1 VSEDELFHLYET
13 FERVIHRDY
22 IGSEE
27 PQVFPKDVVVY
38 LDCEATEKKTDEYTR
53 FTRVN
58 TAYHILNDSDSETED
73 DDEYVTDYPEIDIT
87 GRLFLVT
94 NDLESYIGFTFDS
107 HVNERTVLKTMH
119 KTRQGKLAYLYMTM
133 KGGWSSWK
141 IRTLSENCDIKNYTM
156 LSSHLL
162 LNNLTHDHPHLKS
175 FTYTHV
181 NDGTSQDV
189 SVPIEV

>member
-1 VSEDELFHLYET
+1 VSESELFHLYET

-38 LDCEATEKKTDEYTR
+38 LDCEAKKESDEYNR
-53 FTRVN
+53 FTRVYI
-58 TAYHILNDSDSETED
+58 AHHILNESDTESETEE
-73 DDEYVTDYPEIDIT
+73 DEYVTDCPEIDIT
-87 GRLFLVT
+87 GRLFVVS

-119 KTRQGKLAYLYMTM
+119 KNRQGKLAYLYMTM

-141 IRTLSENCDIKNYTM
+141 IRTLSESCDVKNYTM
-156 LSSHLL
+156 LSSYLL

-175 FTYTHV
+175 FTY
-181 NDGTSQDV
+181 SYK
-189 SVPIEV
+189 